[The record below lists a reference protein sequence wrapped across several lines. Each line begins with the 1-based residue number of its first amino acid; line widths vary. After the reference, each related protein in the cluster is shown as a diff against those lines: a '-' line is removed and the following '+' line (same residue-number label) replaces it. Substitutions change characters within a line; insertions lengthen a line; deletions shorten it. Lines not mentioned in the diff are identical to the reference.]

1 MFLDHNVHDP
11 AGTRTKKTVGYRDG
25 NAVHRAGKGCG
36 NGKVAV
42 LNIGIIADAVREV
55 NIQIAVVF
63 AALIEADVAIRIL
76 DIIVA
81 GAGIQQPADIHT
93 QVAVALGGVFFHQ
106 AGVIQDCLAARC
118 HRCAIQHGC
127 IMGIGHIGR
136 IGLIHQCGI
145 VRVISAALQ
154 TEQHVEGDGIA
165 NLHGQRGS
173 LLAHLVQLV
182 QGIVHTIDRNGNTL
196 DVIHQVHTS
205 IGRCIIIGIIVII
218 LCRMSTCCKGKH
230 QQNQQQAVPH
240 AVP

>member
-1 MFLDHNVHDP
+1 
-11 AGTRTKKTVGYRDG
+11 
-25 NAVHRAGKGCG
+25 
-36 NGKVAV
+36 
-42 LNIGIIADAVREV
+42 
-55 NIQIAVVF
+55 
-63 AALIEADVAIRIL
+63 
-76 DIIVA
+76 
-81 GAGIQQPADIHT
+81 
-93 QVAVALGGVFFHQ
+93 
-106 AGVIQDCLAARC
+106 
-118 HRCAIQHGC
+118 
-127 IMGIGHIGR
+127 MGIGHIGR

-205 IGRCIIIGIIVII
+205 ISRCIVIGIIIII
-218 LCRMSTCCKGKH
+218 LCRMGTCCKGKH